1 MQAGEAGRLGSG
13 EMELE
18 EYARI
23 ADAEQRHW
31 WYRSM
36 PALARAVLG
45 PALRPGLRILDAGCG
60 PGPNFEWLRPY
71 GEVVGLDHSPEA
83 IRLANARHPDVEA
96 VQGDIS
102 AQPFD
107 DEAFDL
113 ALEFTVLALVDD
125 DQRGVDELARVTRPG
140 GAVFLM
146 EPAIPRLRRDHDEV
160 NGVRRRYRLDDMR
173 AMASRAGLRVRR
185 ATHANS
191 FLVPPAAALAVAHR
205 VKRPGA
211 PSASDFDRDRLGTV
225 FGSLAA
231 AERRLIARRDVPFGL
246 SAIVVAEKPG
256 DLG

>member
-1 MQAGEAGRLGSG
+1 MGSPETGGRLGSG

-71 GEVVGLDHSPEA
+71 GEVVGVDHSAEA
-83 IRLANARHPDVEA
+83 IRLANARHPDTDA
-96 VQGDIS
+96 IQGDIT
-102 AQPFD
+102 ALPFED
-107 DEAFDL
+107 DAFDL
-113 ALEFTVLALVDD
+113 ALEFTVLALVEE
-125 DQRGVDELARVTRPG
+125 DQRAVDEFARVIRPG
-140 GAVFLM
+140 GSVMLM

-173 AMASRAGLRVRR
+173 AMAARAGLTVTR

-205 VKRPGA
+205 LKRPGGD
-211 PSASDFDRDRLGTV
+211 SASDFERDRLGPLFATM
-225 FGSLAA
+225 AA
-231 AERRLIARRDVPFGL
+231 GERRMLTRRDIPFGL
-246 SAIVVAEKPG
+246 NGIVIARKP
-256 DLG
+256 

>member
-1 MQAGEAGRLGSG
+1 MGSPETGGRLGSG

-45 PALRPGLRILDAGCG
+45 SALRPGLRILDAGCG
-60 PGPNFEWLRPY
+60 PGPNFEWLSPY
-71 GEVVGLDHSPEA
+71 GEVVGVDHSPEA
-83 IRLANARHPDVEA
+83 IRLANARHPGIEA
-96 VQGDIS
+96 VEGDIT
-102 AQPFD
+102 ALPF
-107 DEAFDL
+107 EEESFDL

-140 GAVFLM
+140 GSVLLM

-173 AMASRAGLRVRR
+173 AMAARAGLSVIR

-205 VKRPGA
+205 LKRPGGD
-211 PSASDFDRDRLGTV
+211 SSSDFERDRLGPV
-225 FGSLAA
+225 FSSMAA
-231 AERRLIARRDVPFGL
+231 AERRAIARRDIPFGL
-246 SAIVVAEKPG
+246 SAIVVARKA
-256 DLG
+256 

>member
-1 MQAGEAGRLGSG
+1 MGSPETGGRLGSG

-45 PALRPGLRILDAGCG
+45 SALRPGLRILDAGCG

-71 GEVVGLDHSPEA
+71 GEVVGVDHSAEA
-83 IRLANARHPDVEA
+83 IRLANARHPGTDA
-96 VQGDIS
+96 IQGDIT
-102 AQPFD
+102 ALPFEHD
-107 DEAFDL
+107 SFDL
-113 ALEFTVLALVDD
+113 ALEFTVLALVED
-125 DQRGVDELARVTRPG
+125 DQRAVDEFARVIRPG
-140 GAVFLM
+140 GSVMLM

-173 AMASRAGLRVRR
+173 AMAARAGLTVAR

-205 VKRPGA
+205 LKRAGGD
-211 PSASDFDRDRLGTV
+211 SASDFERDRLGPL
-225 FGSLAA
+225 FAA
-231 AERRLIARRDVPFGL
+231 MAAGERRMLARRDIPFGL
-246 SAIVVAEKPG
+246 NGIVIASKP
-256 DLG
+256 

>member
-1 MQAGEAGRLGSG
+1 MGGDSGGHGSG
-13 EMELE
+13 RMALD

-45 PALRPGLRILDAGCG
+45 PSLRPGLRILDAGCG

-71 GEVVGLDHSPEA
+71 GEVVGVDYSAEA
-83 IRLANARHPDVEA
+83 IRLANARHPDTEA
-96 VQGDIS
+96 VQGDITEL
-102 AQPFD
+102 PFD
-107 DEAFDL
+107 DESFDL
-113 ALEFTVLALVDD
+113 ALEFTVLALVDH
-125 DQRGVDELARVTRPG
+125 DQAGVDELARVTRPG
-140 GAVFLM
+140 GTVLLM

-173 AMASRAGLRVRR
+173 AMAGRAGLRVRR

-205 VKRPGA
+205 VKRPGSG
-211 PSASDFDRDRLGTV
+211 SASDFERDRLGPL
-225 FGSLAA
+225 FMALAA
-231 AERRLIARRDVPFGL
+231 AERRVLARRDVPFGL
-246 SAIVVAEKPG
+246 SAVVVAGK
-256 DLG
+256 L